1 MGQERPDAGLLVRA
15 LRIEFPMSILE
26 RHGEIAIDGD
36 AALRTTSSY
45 TISIDG
51 LVRKPKHDHGNE
63 NREQGTLAQL
73 AKKPASG

>member
-1 MGQERPDAGLLVRA
+1 MGQERPGAGLLVRA
-15 LRIEFPMSILE
+15 FGIEFAMSILE

-36 AALRTTSSY
+36 AALRTTSRHA
-45 TISIDG
+45 ISIDG
-51 LVRKPKHDHGNE
+51 LVRQPKHDHGNE